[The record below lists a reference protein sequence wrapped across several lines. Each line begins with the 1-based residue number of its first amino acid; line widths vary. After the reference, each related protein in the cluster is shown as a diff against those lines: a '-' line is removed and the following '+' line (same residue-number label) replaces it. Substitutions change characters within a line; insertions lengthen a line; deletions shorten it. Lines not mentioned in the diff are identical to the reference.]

1 MFSDYRAVV
10 MVHRCFWH
18 RDETC
23 RYAKVPATRTVVWL
37 TKLEGNRKR
46 DQRVLEELVRAGWRF
61 AVVWEC
67 GLRGPQA
74 DTTIEIV
81 ARWLEFGESC
91 QLLARQKSRAA

>member
-1 MFSDYRAVV
+1 VFSDYRAVV

-23 RYAKVPATRTVVWL
+23 RYATVPATRTVVWL